1 MLEERTIK
9 VWKLSDENKQTIK
22 DNAQKIK
29 NYLATLDYDTC
40 IDYFN
45 RYCSSDSEFL
55 NFMVDFL
62 PFLEEE
68 RLYISESETADLVTE
83 IDNIIEKVESSLTRK
98 DFNND
103 EVDIMQ
109 FIIGK
114 YDFDDLIQKILD
126 YGDEEFINKL
136 LND

>member
-1 MLEERTIK
+1 MLVERTIK

-22 DNAQKIK
+22 DNAKEIK
-29 NYLATLDYDTC
+29 NYLATLDFYTC
-40 IDYFN
+40 KDYFDD
-45 RYCSSDSEFL
+45 YCSSDSEFL

-68 RLYISESETADLVTE
+68 RLYLSESEIADLVVE
-83 IDNIIEKVESSLTRK
+83 IDNTIEKVEASLTRK
-98 DFNND
+98 DFDEDCDIVEFLIRKND
-103 EVDIMQ
+103 I
-109 FIIGK
+109 
-114 YDFDDLIQKILD
+114 DDLIQKILD